1 MFSYIICHI
10 WNDFRCWI
18 YGVEVELDVHS
29 IEIIFKLYRMMS
41 MNTAKDFC
49 NYTFSTYRW
58 PRVCS
63 KNNCHC
69 DWTSSW
75 KCPHRIISDFSFVRK
90 DMYQIIRSNSIL
102 FWLRKHYLKLC
113 IPSIVFTLSIFL
125 NLRRARKERGL
136 RSEDCH
142 TLATVEI
149 YLAFYNKT
157 NTILELKITVF
168 IKQIVITVMYPQI

>member
-1 MFSYIICHI
+1 
-10 WNDFRCWI
+10 
-18 YGVEVELDVHS
+18 
-29 IEIIFKLYRMMS
+29 MMS

-90 DMYQIIRSNSIL
+90 DMYQIQFYSIL
-102 FWLRKHYLKLC
+102 TKKALPK
-113 IPSIVFTLSIFL
+113 TM
-125 NLRRARKERGL
+125 
-136 RSEDCH
+136 H
-142 TLATVEI
+142 T
-149 YLAFYNKT
+149 
-157 NTILELKITVF
+157 
-168 IKQIVITVMYPQI
+168 